1 MARGCEVLGVA
12 AQWRGQREGKHKS
25 RLVYEGERR
34 LARVLRSS
42 VEYSAEDW
50 ERRAVRHRER
60 RWLGVNL
67 IIEWRGAGACLSALG
82 CVEAGARR

>member
-42 VEYSAEDW
+42 VEYLAEDW
-50 ERRAVRHRER
+50 ERRAVRAQRE
-60 RWLGVNL
+60 
-67 IIEWRGAGACLSALG
+67 AT
-82 CVEAGARR
+82 ARRRFNN